1 MRSSGA
7 MCPVFSIS
15 LSELS
20 AQPSSELREIDAQQ
34 SVGTSPLMK

>member
-1 MRSSGA
+1 MSRF
-7 MCPVFSIS
+7 FSIS

-20 AQPSSELREIDAQQ
+20 AQLSSELREIDAQQ